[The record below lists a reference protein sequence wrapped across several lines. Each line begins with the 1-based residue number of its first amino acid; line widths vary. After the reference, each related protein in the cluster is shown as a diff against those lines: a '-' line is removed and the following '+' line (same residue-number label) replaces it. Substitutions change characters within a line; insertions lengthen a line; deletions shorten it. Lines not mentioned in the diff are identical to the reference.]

1 MYVLNLQTLAKKA
14 TSNELKT
21 VFRLVLKNLGID
33 AGPKII
39 LDAVHPNAYN
49 SWRTTNDI
57 QSVLQQIT
65 SGQGAGI
72 LVGNH

>member
-1 MYVLNLQTLAKKA
+1 MNLQKLVKIA

-21 VFRLVLKNLGID
+21 VFRLILKNLGIE

-39 LDAVHPNAYN
+39 LDAVHPDAYD
-49 SWRTTNDI
+49 SWRNTNDI
-57 QSVLQQIT
+57 QNVLQQINT
-65 SGQGAGI
+65 GQESGI